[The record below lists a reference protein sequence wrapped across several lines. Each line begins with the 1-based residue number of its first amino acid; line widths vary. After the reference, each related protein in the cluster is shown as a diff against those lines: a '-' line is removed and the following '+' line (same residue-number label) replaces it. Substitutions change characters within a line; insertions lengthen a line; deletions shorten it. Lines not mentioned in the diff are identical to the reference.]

1 MPTVETTL
9 GYLIDVRD
17 EFGLEEVSI
26 SYVFKL
32 GCGCSVYNKEDALGH
47 LWDKCEHQD
56 SEFWCERYTEHGR
69 TVKHHVRIDEID
81 TIWAGFD
88 VARESLNILRAKWEE
103 LETPDGRLAFKNTR
117 EYVKILNEFD
127 NVFRNHTMTLLE
139 EKNMRDQIT
148 AWYLKEDVKPPQ
160 FEEIHKVALAKV
172 ALDSALTIFEKEPQT
187 ERLTV
192 FGFDDCLP
200 NDN

>member
-47 LWDKCEHQD
+47 L
-56 SEFWCERYTEHGR
+56 
-69 TVKHHVRIDEID
+69 VKHHVRIDEID

-88 VARESLNILRAKWEE
+88 VARESLNIA
-103 LETPDGRLAFKNTR
+103 
-117 EYVKILNEFD
+117 
-127 NVFRNHTMTLLE
+127 
-139 EKNMRDQIT
+139 NM
-148 AWYLKEDVKPPQ
+148 
-160 FEEIHKVALAKV
+160 
-172 ALDSALTIFEKEPQT
+172 
-187 ERLTV
+187 
-192 FGFDDCLP
+192 
-200 NDN
+200 